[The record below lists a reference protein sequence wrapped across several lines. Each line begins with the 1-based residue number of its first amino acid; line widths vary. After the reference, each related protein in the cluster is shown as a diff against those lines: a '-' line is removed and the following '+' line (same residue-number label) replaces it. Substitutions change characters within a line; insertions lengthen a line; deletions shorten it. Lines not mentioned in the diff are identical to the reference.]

1 MLELIAKDHLNG
13 HAPVIMAIFGNVPI
27 MSKKGGNI
35 LKIQVI
41 FGRKKTFPYSARPPG
56 CDYNIINVLSQIFQ
70 IPFLYFRAWG

>member
-41 FGRKKTFPYSARPPG
+41 FRISRGLQGVITT
-56 CDYNIINVLSQIFQ
+56 
-70 IPFLYFRAWG
+70 